1 MEYDIETRCIHGDNS
16 PTKEHPFGS
25 VGVPIYQTAT
35 FAHPGVGAS
44 TGYDYTREN
53 NPTRAELEKIISSLE
68 GAYDS
73 VACSTGMAAI
83 SICLEL
89 FAADSHIIC
98 SEDLYG
104 GSVRLFRTV
113 GESRGLRFSYVDTS
127 DAELVEQTIHE
138 NTKALY
144 IETPS
149 NPTMKVTDLREMKCL
164 ADKYNLMLIVD
175 NTFLSPYFQNP
186 LALGADIVLHSGT
199 KFLGGHNDTLSGI
212 ICTSRKDLAERI
224 RYLYKTVGCCLS
236 PFDSF
241 LLIRGIKTLSVR
253 MDKQQRSAQVLAEWL
268 KGQEKVQAVYYVG
281 LPEHPGYEVNKCQ
294 ARGAGSMISFRV
306 DTAETAKRILER
318 VRLIAYAESLGGV
331 ESLITY
337 PMLQTH
343 GDVPVKLREKLGITD
358 CFLRLSVGI
367 ENADDLIAD
376 LEQALKEESE

>member
-1 MEYDIETRCIHGDNS
+1 MEYHIETKCIHGDDRFS
-16 PTKEHPFGS
+16 GEHPFGA

-44 TGYDYTREN
+44 TGYDYTRES
-53 NPTRAELEKIISSLE
+53 NPTRTELENIVSSLE
-68 GAYDS
+68 GACDT
-73 VACSTGMAAI
+73 VACSTGMAAV

-89 FAADSHIIC
+89 FRAGDHIIC

-104 GSVRLFRTV
+104 GSVRMFGVV
-113 GESRGLRFSYVDTS
+113 GENRGLTFSYVDTS
-127 DAELVEQTIHE
+127 DAELVEQAVRE

-149 NPTMKVTDLREMKCL
+149 NPTMKVTDLRKMKEL
-164 ADKYNLMLIVD
+164 ADRYGLLVIVD

-186 LALGADIVLHSGT
+186 IALGADLVIHSGT
-199 KFLGGHNDTLSGI
+199 KFLGGHNDTLAGLL
-212 ICTSRKDLAERI
+212 CTSRKDLAERI

-241 LLIRGIKTLSVR
+241 LVIRGIKTLSVR
-253 MDKQQRSAQVLAEWL
+253 MEKQQDNARKVARWL
-268 KGQEKVQAVYYVG
+268 KAQEKVKGVYYVG
-281 LPEHPGYEVNKCQ
+281 LEDHPGYEVNQSQ
-294 ARGAGSMISFRV
+294 ARGAGSMISFHV
-306 DTAETAKRILER
+306 DSAGTAKRLLER
-318 VRLIAYAESLGGV
+318 VKLISYAESLGGV

-343 GDVPVKLREKLGITD
+343 GDVPAKIREKLGITD

-367 ENADDLIAD
+367 ENADDLIGD
-376 LEQALKEESE
+376 LEQALQED